1 MSIELVMPSNHLIL
15 CHPLLLLPSFFPSIR
30 VFSNELALHIRWPD
44 YWSCA
49 SMYMLVH
56 HLVHLSCIIVL
67 IISGFLPL
75 FYDTMKFLSSCIL
88 GLCILYKELST
99 VWYTKLVRTV
109 SHQRKNSTIKIPLSV
124 LKQEEKSPAVR
135 NKEETQR

>member
-1 MSIELVMPSNHLIL
+1 
-15 CHPLLLLPSFFPSIR
+15 
-30 VFSNELALHIRWPD
+30 
-44 YWSCA
+44 
-49 SMYMLVH
+49 MYMLVH

-99 VWYTKLVRTV
+99 AWYTKLVRTV
-109 SHQRKNSTIKIPLSV
+109 SHQRKNT
-124 LKQEEKSPAVR
+124 QEALRSPATIPVLAFWW
-135 NKEETQR
+135 

>member
-1 MSIELVMPSNHLIL
+1 MSIESVMPSNHLIL

-109 SHQRKNSTIKIPLSV
+109 SHQRKNSTINNPSLSLEKIR
-124 LKQEEKSPAVR
+124 KITCCQK
-135 NKEETQR
+135 